1 MPPSYSGDIIDSDSD
16 ADSPNPLA
24 AALVTRAHRLLDSLE
39 SLQTHLRRH
48 SLTKEVE
55 IRPFATSLRSE
66 TRTLEALA
74 ATLPTPESTHSLR
87 SSNLGYLEAVWKCAR
102 AQVGVRGIC
111 QSFGFIDKESREADR
126 ASGGAKDRKG
136 KKGSV
141 SVDVV
146 AENGLVWIKVSTITA
161 ERVVHSLAKGGR
173 EDAEGEVGLVKC
185 VRGLVKAS
193 RCFRV
198 QYLHPSVLVW
208 LPNLRLDG
216 EGEEGE
222 PEEEEEGG
230 VAVRGFL
237 KAIMAEGAR
246 VQLGSGVILGGEE
259 DPTATTIDAFTESNT
274 TTSQSLQPP
283 PAAVTATDTEAL
295 QEMVKPL
302 ITTSTTINLDVT
314 ILLALVSD
322 ITHGPVPI
330 QERFH
335 PAIKR
340 QLELE
345 SSGRR
350 MGEEI
355 YPLLHSRALL
365 TTATAKKRF
374 VEIVDIVGSP
384 SEKERMRMI
393 LEGQV
398 EEGEWEGLSP
408 YGLDDKSTG
417 GGGGG
422 GKWELRLPVRVIED
436 DWAPENQLQQR
447 IVAKLST
454 VNRAVFVTGW
464 KKGFT
469 TITSNRTV
477 AKTIKGLVEDG
488 ETGPDMFVLNT
499 SRSLVG
505 KAKRIDV

>member
-1 MPPSYSGDIIDSDSD
+1 MLHSYSEDIIYSDSD

-74 ATLPTPESTHSLR
+74 TTPPTPEATHSLR
-87 SSNLGYLEAVWKCAR
+87 SSNLSYLEAVWKCAR

-111 QSFGFIDKESREADR
+111 QSFGFVDKEGEGGDR
-126 ASGGAKDRKG
+126 GDGGSSNDRKG

-141 SVDVV
+141 GVDVV

-161 ERVVHSLAKGGR
+161 ERVVHSLAKGGW
-173 EDAEGEVGLVKC
+173 EDAEGEIGLVKC

-208 LPNLRLDG
+208 LPNLLLDG
-216 EGEEGE
+216 EGEGE
-222 PEEEEEGG
+222 QEEER
-230 VAVRGFL
+230 VAVEGFV
-237 KAIMAEGAR
+237 KAIVAEGAR
-246 VQLGSGVILGGEE
+246 VQLGAGAILGRGE
-259 DPTATTIDAFTESNT
+259 DPAATAIEESTEK
-274 TTSQSLQPP
+274 
-283 PAAVTATDTEAL
+283 AL
-295 QEMVKPL
+295 RDMVRPL

-322 ITHGPVPI
+322 ITHGPVSI

-335 PAIKR
+335 PAIIR
-340 QLELE
+340 QLALE

-355 YPLLHSRALL
+355 YPLLHARTLL

-384 SEKERMRMI
+384 SEKERARMV
-393 LEGQV
+393 LEGQA
-398 EEGEWEGLSP
+398 EEGEWEGLST
-408 YGLDDKSTG
+408 YGLGASG
-417 GGGGG
+417 AGGGG
-422 GKWELRLPVRVIED
+422 GKWELKLPVGIIED
-436 DWAPENQLQQR
+436 DWAPENQVQQR

-477 AKTIKGLVEDG
+477 AKTIEGLVEDG

>member
-1 MPPSYSGDIIDSDSD
+1 
-16 ADSPNPLA
+16 
-24 AALVTRAHRLLDSLE
+24 
-39 SLQTHLRRH
+39 
-48 SLTKEVE
+48 
-55 IRPFATSLRSE
+55 
-66 TRTLEALA
+66 
-74 ATLPTPESTHSLR
+74 
-87 SSNLGYLEAVWKCAR
+87 VWKCAR

-111 QSFGFIDKESREADR
+111 QSFGFVDKEGSDGDR
-126 ASGGAKDRKG
+126 AGGGAKDRKG

-161 ERVVHSLAKGGR
+161 ERVMHSLAKGGW

-198 QYLHPSVLVW
+198 QYLHPSVLIW

-216 EGEEGE
+216 EGEGE
-222 PEEEEEGG
+222 LEEER

-237 KAIMAEGAR
+237 KAIIAEGAR

-259 DPTATTIDAFTESNT
+259 DSTATTIEASTESIT
-274 TTSQSLQPP
+274 TTTPQSSQ
-283 PAAVTATDTEAL
+283 PAATDTEAL

-355 YPLLHSRALL
+355 YPLLHSRDLL

-393 LEGQV
+393 LEGQA
-398 EEGEWEGLSP
+398 EEGEWEGLSA
-408 YGLDDKSTG
+408 YGLDDKNAG

-422 GKWELRLPVRVIED
+422 GKWELKLPVGVIED
-436 DWAPENQLQQR
+436 DWTPENQLQQR

-477 AKTIKGLVEDG
+477 AKTIEGLVEDG

>member
-1 MPPSYSGDIIDSDSD
+1 MPPSYSEDIIDSDSD

-111 QSFGFIDKESREADR
+111 QSFGFVDKEGREGGDR
-126 ASGGAKDRKG
+126 TGGGAKDRKG

-161 ERVVHSLAKGGR
+161 ERVMHSLAKGGW

-198 QYLHPSVLVW
+198 QYLHPSVLIW

-216 EGEEGE
+216 EGEGE
-222 PEEEEEGG
+222 LEEEER

-237 KAIMAEGAR
+237 KAIIAEGAR

-259 DPTATTIDAFTESNT
+259 DSTATTIETSTESIT
-274 TTSQSLQPP
+274 TTTPQSSQPP
-283 PAAVTATDTEAL
+283 LAATDTEAL

-393 LEGQV
+393 LEGQA
-398 EEGEWEGLSP
+398 EEGEWEGLSA
-408 YGLDDKSTG
+408 YGLDDKNAAVG
-417 GGGGG
+417 AGGG
-422 GKWELRLPVRVIED
+422 GKWELKLPVGVIED
-436 DWAPENQLQQR
+436 DWTPENQLQQR

-477 AKTIKGLVEDG
+477 AKTIEGLVEDG

>member
-39 SLQTHLRRH
+39 SLQTHLRRN

-111 QSFGFIDKESREADR
+111 QSFGFIDKEGREADR
-126 ASGGAKDRKG
+126 ASGGGAKDRKG

-161 ERVVHSLAKGGR
+161 ERVVHSLAKGGW

-208 LPNLRLDG
+208 LPNLWLDG
-216 EGEEGE
+216 GGEEEGE
-222 PEEEEEGG
+222 PEEEEEEG

-259 DPTATTIDAFTESNT
+259 DPTATTIEASTEST
-274 TTSQSLQPP
+274 TTATSQSLQLPLA
-283 PAAVTATDTEAL
+283 AAVTATDTETL

-398 EEGEWEGLSP
+398 EEGEWEELSP
-408 YGLDDKSTG
+408 YGLDDKSAG

-422 GKWELRLPVRVIED
+422 RR
-436 DWAPENQLQQR
+436 
-447 IVAKLST
+447 
-454 VNRAVFVTGW
+454 
-464 KKGFT
+464 
-469 TITSNRTV
+469 
-477 AKTIKGLVEDG
+477 
-488 ETGPDMFVLNT
+488 
-499 SRSLVG
+499 
-505 KAKRIDV
+505 

>member
-1 MPPSYSGDIIDSDSD
+1 MPRSYPEDIIDSDSD

-39 SLQTHLRRH
+39 SLQTHLHRH

-74 ATLPTPESTHSLR
+74 ATPPTPESTHSLR
-87 SSNLGYLEAVWKCAR
+87 SSNLSYLETVWKCAR

-111 QSFGFIDKESREADR
+111 QSFGFVDKEGRGGDR
-126 ASGGAKDRKG
+126 GGEGSKERKG

-141 SVDVV
+141 CVDVV

-161 ERVVHSLAKGGR
+161 ERVVHSLAKGGC

-208 LPNLRLDG
+208 LPNLLLDG
-216 EGEEGE
+216 EGEGAQGE
-222 PEEEEEGG
+222 ER
-230 VAVRGFL
+230 VAVEGFI

-246 VQLGSGVILGGEE
+246 VQLGSGAILGGEE
-259 DPTATTIDAFTESNT
+259 DAIAAAIE
-274 TTSQSLQPP
+274 TS
-283 PAAVTATDTEAL
+283 AENTEAL
-295 QEMVKPL
+295 QEMIKPL
-302 ITTSTTINLDVT
+302 ITASTTINLDVT

-322 ITHGPVPI
+322 ITHGPVAI

-335 PAIKR
+335 PAIRR

-345 SSGRR
+345 SSGCR

-355 YPLLHSRALL
+355 YPLLHARTLL

-384 SEKERMRMI
+384 SEKERTRI
-393 LEGQV
+393 VLEGQT
-398 EEGEWEGLSP
+398 EDGEWEGLST
-408 YGLDDKSTG
+408 YGLDDNSTG
-417 GGGGG
+417 ASG
-422 GKWELRLPVRVIED
+422 GKWQLKLPVGVVED
-436 DWAPENQLQQR
+436 DWAPENQPQQR

-477 AKTIKGLVEDG
+477 AKTIEGLVEDG

>member
-1 MPPSYSGDIIDSDSD
+1 MPPSYSEDIIDSDSD

-111 QSFGFIDKESREADR
+111 QSFGFVDKEGREGDR
-126 ASGGAKDRKG
+126 TGGGAKDRKG

-161 ERVVHSLAKGGR
+161 ERVMHSLAKGGW

-198 QYLHPSVLVW
+198 QYLHPSVLIW

-216 EGEEGE
+216 EGEGE
-222 PEEEEEGG
+222 LEEEER

-237 KAIMAEGAR
+237 KAIIAEGAR

-259 DPTATTIDAFTESNT
+259 DSTAATTIETSTESIT
-274 TTSQSLQPP
+274 TTASQSSQPP
-283 PAAVTATDTEAL
+283 PAATDTEAL

-384 SEKERMRMI
+384 TEKERMRMI
-393 LEGQV
+393 LEGQS
-398 EEGEWEGLSP
+398 EEGEWEGLSA
-408 YGLDDKSTG
+408 YGLDDNKSG
-417 GGGGG
+417 WG
-422 GKWELRLPVRVIED
+422 GKWELKLPVGVIED
-436 DWAPENQLQQR
+436 DWTPENQLQQR

-477 AKTIKGLVEDG
+477 AKTIEGLVEDG
-488 ETGPDMFVLNT
+488 ETGPGMFVLNT

>member
-1 MPPSYSGDIIDSDSD
+1 MPRSYSEDIIDSDSD

-66 TRTLEALA
+66 TRMLEALA
-74 ATLPTPESTHSLR
+74 ATPPTPESTHSMR
-87 SSNLGYLEAVWKCAR
+87 SSNLSYLEAVWKCAR

-111 QSFGFIDKESREADR
+111 QSFGFVDKEGKAGDW
-126 ASGGAKDRKG
+126 GGGHSKERKG

-141 SVDVV
+141 CVDVV
-146 AENGLVWIKVSTITA
+146 AGNGLVWIKVSTITA
-161 ERVVHSLAKGGR
+161 ERVVHSLAKGGW

-193 RCFRV
+193 GCFRV

-208 LPNLRLDG
+208 LPSLLLDG
-216 EGEEGE
+216 GGEGAQGEER
-222 PEEEEEGG
+222 
-230 VAVRGFL
+230 VAVEGFI

-246 VQLGSGVILGGEE
+246 VQLGSGAILGGEE
-259 DPTATTIDAFTESNT
+259 DPIAAAIE
-274 TTSQSLQPP
+274 TS
-283 PAAVTATDTEAL
+283 AEKAL
-295 QEMVKPL
+295 QEMIKPL

-322 ITHGPVPI
+322 ITHGPVAI

-335 PAIKR
+335 PAIHR
-340 QLELE
+340 QLALE

-355 YPLLHSRALL
+355 YPLLHARTLL
-365 TTATAKKRF
+365 TTVTAKKRF
-374 VEIVDIVGSP
+374 VEIVDIVGSS
-384 SEKERMRMI
+384 SEKERTRMV
-393 LEGQV
+393 LEGQA
-398 EEGEWEGLSP
+398 EEGEWEGLST
-408 YGLDDKSTG
+408 YGLDHNSAG
-417 GGGGG
+417 ASG
-422 GKWELRLPVRVIED
+422 GKWELKLPVGVIED
-436 DWAPENQLQQR
+436 DWAPENQPQQR

-477 AKTIKGLVEDG
+477 AKTIEGLIEDG

>member
-1 MPPSYSGDIIDSDSD
+1 MPRSYSEDIIDSDSD

-66 TRTLEALA
+66 TRMLEALA
-74 ATLPTPESTHSLR
+74 ATPPTPESTHSIR
-87 SSNLGYLEAVWKCAR
+87 SSNLSYLEAVWKCAR

-111 QSFGFIDKESREADR
+111 QSFGFVDKEGKAGDW
-126 ASGGAKDRKG
+126 GGGRSKERKG

-141 SVDVV
+141 CVDVV

-161 ERVVHSLAKGGR
+161 ERVVHSLAKGGW

-208 LPNLRLDG
+208 LPNLLLDG
-216 EGEEGE
+216 GGEGAQGEER
-222 PEEEEEGG
+222 
-230 VAVRGFL
+230 VAVEGFI

-246 VQLGSGVILGGEE
+246 VQLGSGAILGGEE
-259 DPTATTIDAFTESNT
+259 DPIAAAIETSAEST
-274 TTSQSLQPP
+274 TTTTTTTPQSPPPPP
-283 PAAVTATDTEAL
+283 PAAAVTDTEAL
-295 QEMVKPL
+295 QEMIKPL

-322 ITHGPVPI
+322 ITHGPVAI

-335 PAIKR
+335 PAIHR
-340 QLELE
+340 QLALE

-355 YPLLHSRALL
+355 YPLLHARTLL
-365 TTATAKKRF
+365 TTVTAKKRF

-384 SEKERMRMI
+384 SEKERTRMV
-393 LEGQV
+393 LEGQA
-398 EEGEWEGLSP
+398 EEGEWEGLST
-408 YGLDDKSTG
+408 YGLDHNSAG
-417 GGGGG
+417 ASG
-422 GKWELRLPVRVIED
+422 GKWELKLPVGVIED
-436 DWAPENQLQQR
+436 DWAPENQPQQR

-477 AKTIKGLVEDG
+477 AKTIEGLIEDG